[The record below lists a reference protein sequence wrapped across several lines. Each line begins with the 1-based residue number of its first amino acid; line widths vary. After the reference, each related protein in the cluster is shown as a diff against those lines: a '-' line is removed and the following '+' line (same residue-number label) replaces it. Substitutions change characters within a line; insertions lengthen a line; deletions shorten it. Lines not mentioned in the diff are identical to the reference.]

1 MVNQFQHVTNYIAD
15 FEKAGLVYIQ
25 RRRRQ
30 GGRREQA
37 DAEKSLVCSSANNLQ
52 FRIYHAE
59 PIPLVLLRFHN
70 CSQRIILITREG
82 SNVSSHHISTSA
94 APRPWPS
101 TQRLLLQCNP
111 PLCTIGNLTI
121 YD

>member
-37 DAEKSLVCSSANNLQ
+37 DAEKSLGPGWQRPELNNLDN
-52 FRIYHAE
+52 
-59 PIPLVLLRFHN
+59 LR
-70 CSQRIILITREG
+70 RLPTTLII
-82 SNVSSHHISTSA
+82 
-94 APRPWPS
+94 
-101 TQRLLLQCNP
+101 
-111 PLCTIGNLTI
+111 
-121 YD
+121 